1 MVNEENAHNNKQI
14 VGDFSDSEISLL
26 REQVADLRKQIE
38 SKDAQIKQ
46 LMDLLA
52 KK

>member
-1 MVNEENAHNNKQI
+1 MVNEENANHNKQI
-14 VGDFSDSEISLL
+14 VGDFSESEIYLL
-26 REQVADLRKQIE
+26 REQVADLRKQVE

>member
-1 MVNEENAHNNKQI
+1 MKEQI
-14 VGDFSDSEISLL
+14 E
-26 REQVADLRKQIE
+26 DLRKQVE